1 MQKNEIVHH
10 DKVNVELL
18 NEVNLRERTFNENS
32 AKNLYCHT
40 CGTQLPDDAAFCV
53 KCGTSTNITL
63 PKPTVASTST
73 VVAPSGVASLKCPS
87 CGAPITPKFG
97 EMIISCEYCGSAVT
111 LGMDGWKGIQKQ
123 SMLPVK
129 FEDKDQTIKMIH
141 GLMDRGLLH
150 RHLQEN
156 STLEE
161 MNLSFI
167 PYWILSVSART
178 SVVATDMAVEG
189 GEIATTA
196 ALIGVMGGMGGGRRG
211 GFGGPLLTGAVLGS
225 MMGGAGQA
233 AARKVYEMND
243 NYYFPVIALKSLSQY
258 QPRNYQFNLDNRQL
272 FDVSKIP
279 KGVKVLNGDV
289 GEEAAQYQA
298 KTLVAQLQSDKA
310 HEQYHMIQQ
319 LHSDVDVADLEL
331 LYAPIWFA
339 RYDHKGNKIVLV
351 IDADSGNVINS
362 IGL

>member
-1 MQKNEIVHH
+1 
-10 DKVNVELL
+10 
-18 NEVNLRERTFNENS
+18 
-32 AKNLYCHT
+32 
-40 CGTQLPDDAAFCV
+40 
-53 KCGTSTNITL
+53 
-63 PKPTVASTST
+63 
-73 VVAPSGVASLKCPS
+73 
-87 CGAPITPKFG
+87 
-97 EMIISCEYCGSAVT
+97 MIISCEYCGSAVT
-111 LGMDGWKGIQKQ
+111 LGIDGWKGIQKQ
-123 SMLPVK
+123 TMLPLK
-129 FEDKDQTIKMIH
+129 FADKDQMISMIH

-161 MNLSFI
+161 MNLSFV

-196 ALIGVMGGMGGGRRG
+196 ALIGVMGGMGGRRGG
-211 GFGGPLLTGAVLGS
+211 GFGGPLLAGAVLGS
-225 MMGGAGQA
+225 MMGGPGQA
-233 AARKVYEMND
+233 AAKKVYEIND
-243 NYYFPVIALKSLSQY
+243 NLYFPVIALKALSQY

-279 KGVKVLNGDV
+279 KNVKVLNGDV
-289 GEEAAQYQA
+289 GEEAATYQA
-298 KTLVAQLQSDKA
+298 KTLVSQLQSDKA
-310 HEQYHMIQQ
+310 HEQYHMIQE
-319 LHSDVDVADLEL
+319 LHTDVDVAESEL

-351 IDADSGNVINS
+351 IDGDSGNVINS

>member
-1 MQKNEIVHH
+1 
-10 DKVNVELL
+10 
-18 NEVNLRERTFNENS
+18 
-32 AKNLYCHT
+32 
-40 CGTQLPDDAAFCV
+40 
-53 KCGTSTNITL
+53 
-63 PKPTVASTST
+63 
-73 VVAPSGVASLKCPS
+73 
-87 CGAPITPKFG
+87 
-97 EMIISCEYCGSAVT
+97 MIISCEYCGSAVT
-111 LGMDGWKGIQKQ
+111 LGIDGWKGIQKQ
-123 SMLPVK
+123 TMLPLK
-129 FEDKDQTIKMIH
+129 FEDKDQMIKMIH

-156 STLEE
+156 STLED
-161 MNLSFI
+161 MNLSFV

-196 ALIGVMGGMGGGRRG
+196 ALIGVMGGMGGRRG

-233 AARKVYEMND
+233 AAKKVYEMND
-243 NYYFPVIALKSLSQY
+243 NI
-258 QPRNYQFNLDNRQL
+258 DNRQL

-279 KGVKVLNGDV
+279 KNVKVLNGDV
-289 GEEAAQYQA
+289 GEEAATYQA
-298 KTLVAQLQSDKA
+298 KTLVSQLQSDKA
-310 HEQYHMIQQ
+310 HEQYHMIQE
-319 LHSDVDVADLEL
+319 LHTDVDVAESEL

-351 IDADSGNVINS
+351 IDGDSGNVINS